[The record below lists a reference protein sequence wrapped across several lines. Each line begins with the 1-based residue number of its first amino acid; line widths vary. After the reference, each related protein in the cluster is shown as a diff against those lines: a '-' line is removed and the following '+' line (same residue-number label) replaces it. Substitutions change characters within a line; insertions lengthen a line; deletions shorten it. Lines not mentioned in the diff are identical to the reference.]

1 MEEQNQQQ
9 PQPPQ
14 NEDEL
19 TLPEQSQDA
28 KNMAMLCHL
37 LGLVGFIGPLMIW
50 LIEKDKHRFVYE
62 HGKAAMNYQV
72 SLIIYYIGSSILIPA
87 FGLGLLLMCLLI
99 IAHIV
104 FIIMATL
111 KATKGQ
117 LWQYPIAIKFI
128 K

>member
-1 MEEQNQQQ
+1 MEEQNPQQ
-9 PQPPQ
+9 PKALN

-19 TLPEQSQDA
+19 TLPEHSQDA
-28 KNMAMLCHL
+28 KNMAMLCQL